1 MKKMVKKLIASM
13 LVLAMVMGTFPA
25 AALTAFGKPSE
36 STEVAEAKVS
46 DAVLDATAAIS
57 AITEKTGEVKK
68 LSKSK
73 IKADGVLSAAY
84 AELKGAGF
92 TEEQTGQIMYYFS
105 EYKRVIRENPDV
117 FGLEAPYFVDKDS
130 DATPI
135 ESLLS
140 QVGYSQAMINAG
152 YLSFDDVFGV
162 VQLFYMAAD
171 FGVAFHGQDVM
182 NARDEALSQ
191 IKDGMSDVEKVMTIN
206 DWLANKSNFDW
217 TSLLELK
224 APQPT
229 LSQDEQ
235 QMYSIMYD
243 QIKGQVYDQVK
254 EQLLASGMDEAT
266 ADAYAQAQAQSY
278 MEDPTSDGSLNGS
291 QAALQVACG
300 AYSLWTMQVFGP
312 LYLQNAVCIGYSQA
326 FAYLV
331 QNVFADKYKNSDGTW
346 KTSDEVN
353 YDSNGKHDNAAYM
366 VDFVRIQFQDTVSL
380 FGSPA
385 EDFSNFH
392 FWNAIKLDGTWYYVD
407 TCYTDI
413 YVACMLRDRV
423 ETEGNM
429 NHVYFLF
436 SHESC
441 AEMYEGYYSEI
452 DTLYANKANDQTY
465 EKAWFAYA
473 ASPVAV
479 KGDYSYYVYDSTD
492 LFDLMSQMDSYNSG
506 NNSRDLKG
514 ADDNQWGDYG
524 NMSNWQDAEYKL
536 VRHDNTKRDSDDSFE
551 TLVDFNNGQ
560 VLDPETNEMVDNE
573 MIKTYYQKMV
583 QDQKMYPSVEI
594 TTAMNGNIMYF
605 NLSNNILSYDITTGK
620 VERVMEYND
629 VMGTR
634 DMTKT
639 LGGLAFT
646 KTTDSSKAD
655 IKVSNAPIAGLA
667 IKNGKMIVSVAT
679 TYGLISGKDRTNLKD
694 PSNYGYT
701 YAETNYNADYRQ
713 SEFTNGDEKND
724 NDEFMWS
731 ANIVDTLDMAHVA
744 GNDHSHATVT
754 VPETCI
760 TDEYTESRCTTCGRI
775 EDGSKLPILL
785 TLGEGE
791 EGTETTTTD
800 VKVSITYVDEENN
813 PVATEVEDGFTT
825 TVTVTD
831 GAFTISAGEI
841 EERANIPEGYKFVS
855 CDDVTGAIKEG
866 QEGMPEVGATVT
878 VAKLADVDY
887 LLTVIVTDSETNET
901 VVKVDVPK
909 TVKEDEK
916 CTITAAEIKNA
927 VEPKLEGYTIAEEYT
942 DFTFEDG
949 TEASMQIKADRI
961 KADASLTLTIE
972 AYDSKALRD
981 DPALATAT
989 ITRTGKE
996 DDTYTVTADEIK
1008 AAITGAGIPE
1018 GYELVEDSIK
1028 AVEGTYEAGENKV
1041 TTEVKLEKH
1050 TDASLT
1056 IKVFVN
1062 GEDQSEATP
1071 LATTTITKAGP
1082 DGTEVTFTADEIKT
1096 AAEGLAIGDYTLDEV
1111 TYKDVTAVC
1120 GGEAAVA
1127 TFTATKNLHGHGHT
1141 YLKFSE
1147 EYYTRVNKDDE
1158 KSVFN
1163 KGTSYVCIDCMHALE
1178 SEDYTSENLTER
1190 DKEVKA
1196 SDLSGKMVEKWSWAT
1211 DLSAASVYLVP
1222 EEYKDLQIDCVW
1234 ENPSVGCARGDAE
1247 VTVTHSGTCDTGIT
1261 HTYTATVK
1269 INGVTYTDVVKVTDK
1284 AKDHAYAS
1292 AWTWADDSTS
1302 AVLTLTCMNEPC
1314 TSVVKPE
1321 VTMTVNDVKA
1331 TCKADGYIIHT
1342 ATAEYNGQKYTESK
1356 QLATDAALG
1365 HDYGDDDI
1373 CDREGCGYEKLAPTV
1388 TLSNKV
1394 AVYTGEAIKAPTAT
1408 VKGDDVQGAVT
1419 GKVSYT
1425 YYNDMDEDGN
1435 VTGKLSGAPKK
1446 PGVYYVVASVAK
1458 AGDYK
1463 AGKSEPA
1470 TLRINPKETTV
1481 SVANAD
1487 GAVKV
1492 SWKAVD
1498 YATGYKVMRKAGKD
1512 GKWVTLYK
1520 NTTAK
1525 SISNKKNLT
1534 SGTTYYY
1541 AVQVLAADDTA
1552 SEYNEAGLSIRY
1564 FAKPTATVS
1573 NDAKGIKVSW
1583 KKADGANRYLVYR
1596 RTSTKADWK
1605 LVTTIK
1611 DADATSYTDTGL
1623 TNGKRYYYAIKVGY
1637 GTYAKNRSVL
1647 SASKSTYRLT
1657 RPAISSLKNS
1667 ASKKMTV
1674 KWGKNSKATGY
1685 EVQYSTSSSF
1695 KNAKKVTATSA
1706 STTQKVVSGLTKGK
1720 KYYVRVRAY
1729 KTVSGTKYYS
1739 AWSAS
1744 KNVKISK

>member
-57 AITEKTGEVKK
+57 AITEKTGEVKM
-68 LSKSK
+68 LSKSE

-140 QVGYSQAMINAG
+140 QVGYSQAMIEAG

-171 FGVAFHGQDVM
+171 FGVSFHGQDVKD
-182 NARDEALSQ
+182 ARDEALSQ
-191 IKDGMSDVEKVMTIN
+191 IKDDMSDVEKVMTIN

-366 VDFVRIQFQDTVSL
+366 VDFVRIQFHDTVSL

-436 SHESC
+436 SHDSC
-441 AEMYEGYYSEI
+441 AEMYDGYYDDI
-452 DTLYANKANDQTY
+452 DTLYANKANDKTY

-479 KGDYSYYVYDSTD
+479 KGNYSYYAYDSTD
-492 LFDLMSQMDSYNSG
+492 IFDLMSQMDSYNNG

-524 NMSNWQDAEYKL
+524 NMSSWQDAEYKL

-646 KTTDSSKAD
+646 RTTDSSKAD
-655 IKVSNAPIAGLA
+655 IKVTNAPIAGLA
-667 IKNGKMIVSVAT
+667 IKNGKLIVSIAT
-679 TYGLISGKDRTNLKD
+679 TYGLISGKDREDLKD

-713 SEFTNGDEKND
+713 SEFTDGDEKND

-731 ANIVDTLDMAHVA
+731 ANIVDTLDMSHVV
-744 GNDHSHATVT
+744 GSNHSYKDVKVA
-754 VPETCI
+754 ETCI
-760 TDEYTESRCTTCGRI
+760 TDEFTESRCTTCGKV
-775 EDGSKLPILL
+775 EDGSKTPILL
-785 TLGEGE
+785 TLGEGAVTVPVEITFVDQDDAEAVAPGSISVEVTPDE
-791 EGTETTTTD
+791 EGKYIITEEQI
-800 VKVSITYVDEENN
+800 K
-813 PVATEVEDGFTT
+813 AA
-825 TVTVTD
+825 VT
-831 GAFTISAGEI
+831 A
-841 EERANIPEGYKFVS
+841 PEGYEVVS
-855 CDDVTGAIKEG
+855 ATPFEGAIKEG
-866 QEGMPEVGATVT
+866 EDPIAASTVT
-878 VAKLADVDY
+878 VAKKVVEVPDVNY
-887 LLTVIVTDSETNET
+887 TLTVNVKDSETDET
-901 VVKVDVPK
+901 VASVKVPGK
-909 TVKEDEK
+909 AKEGET
-916 CTITAAEIKNA
+916 CTITAETIKNA
-927 VEPKLEGYTIAEEYT
+927 VEAELKDYTVAEEYT
-942 DFTFEDG
+942 DFTFGDA
-949 TEASMQIKADRI
+949 TEASIEIKADRI
-961 KADASLTLTIE
+961 KADASLVLTIN
-972 AYDSKALRD
+972 AYDTKALRD

-989 ITRTGKE
+989 IEKTAAKE
-996 DDTYTVTADEIK
+996 GETYTVTAEEIK
-1008 AAITGAGIPE
+1008 AAITKAGIPE

-1071 LATTTITKAGP
+1071 LATTTITKSGP
-1082 DGTEVTFTADEIKT
+1082 DGTEVTFTAEEIKT
-1096 AAEGLAIGDYTLDEV
+1096 AAEGLAIGDYTLDKV

-1120 GGEAAVA
+1120 GGEAVEA

-1147 EYYTRVNKDDE
+1147 EYYTRVDE
-1158 KSVFN
+1158 NDAKSVFN

-1178 SEDYTSENLTER
+1178 AEDYTSENLTER

-1234 ENPSVGCARGDAE
+1234 ENPLVGCARAE
-1247 VTVTHSGTCDTGIT
+1247 AKVEVTHSGTCDKGIT
-1261 HTYTATVK
+1261 HTYTATATTDA
-1269 INGVTYTDVVKVTDK
+1269 GVTYTDVVKVTDE

-1292 AWTWADDSTS
+1292 AWTWSDDSTS
-1302 AVLTLTCMNEPC
+1302 AELTLTCMNEPC

-1331 TCKADGYIIHT
+1331 TCKADGYIIYT

-1356 QLATDAALG
+1356 QVATDAALG

-1419 GKVSYT
+1419 GKVSYA
-1425 YYNDMDEDGN
+1425 YYDDMDEDGN

-1470 TLRINPKETTV
+1470 TLRINPQETTV

-1512 GKWVTLYK
+1512 GKWVTLYS
-1520 NTTAK
+1520 NTTKK
-1525 SISNKKNLT
+1525 SINNKKNLT

-1596 RTSTKADWK
+1596 RTSTKNDWK

-1623 TNGKRYYYAIKVGY
+1623 TNGKKYYYAIKVGY

-1647 SASKSTYRLT
+1647 SASKTAYRLT

-1685 EVQYSTSSSF
+1685 KVQYSTSSSF
-1695 KNAKKVTATSA
+1695 KNAKTVTVKSA
-1706 STTQKVVSGLTKGK
+1706 STTQKVISGLTKGK
-1720 KYYVRVRAY
+1720 KYYVRVRSY
-1729 KTVSGTKYYS
+1729 KTVSGTTYNS